1 MKGAAALLLLLSY
14 SQYLPTCIPC
24 PLSDMLMG
32 SKTRG
37 IDIEARTAYLIG
49 SSGVVVTCRNSPWLR
64 DKLDTL
70 MHSSVP
76 NRWLWREQKQKQKQK
91 EKLVFGAHL
100 HNSREMIIVLT
111 TVQEKSGLNLLYTSR
126 AHPQSVPASYHRDAS
141 LAAS

>member
-1 MKGAAALLLLLSY
+1 
-14 SQYLPTCIPC
+14 
-24 PLSDMLMG
+24 MG
-32 SKTRG
+32 SKTKG

-100 HNSREMIIVLT
+100 HISREMIIVLT
-111 TVQEKSGLNLLYTSR
+111 TVQEKSGLDLRTSR
-126 AHPQSVPASYHRDAS
+126 AHLQSVPASYHRDAS